1 MKTWWLA
8 LLFAITLSACAQTDA
23 ASVTFHL
30 ERAGLEVPV
39 YTFVVFDTGTGT
51 YTAEGVPVSAST
63 NKYSVK
69 TVSGP
74 QQTVQALSLNAPA
87 ANRLFELLRASHD
100 LHGCESKA
108 KGVAYTGTKVLTWR
122 MADQQSVSCT
132 FNFSEVKPVAELMNV
147 FEAMAFTLDL
157 ARKMEGE
164 QKFDRLG
171 LDGEM
176 TTLVA
181 AVKDGR
187 AMGLSNIRG
196 TLQALVDDP
205 AVLER
210 VRVQAGKLIEQGMVT
225 P

>member
-1 MKTWWLA
+1 MCRYTP
-8 LLFAITLSACAQTDA
+8 LSCTRPA
-23 ASVTFHL
+23 AEPTQ
-30 ERAGLEVPV
+30 
-39 YTFVVFDTGTGT
+39 
-51 YTAEGVPVSAST
+51 AEGVPVKAST
-63 NKYSVK
+63 NKYSLK
-69 TVSGP
+69 PVSGP
-74 QQTVQALSLNAPA
+74 QQTVQDLSLNPPA
-87 ANRLFELLRASHD
+87 ANHLFELLRASD
-100 LHGCESKA
+100 ELHGCASRA
-108 KGVAYTGTKVLTWR
+108 RGIADTGTKVLTWR
-122 MADQQSVSCT
+122 NPGRQSLTCT
-132 FNFSEVKPVAELMNV
+132 FNYSESRPVAELMKI
-147 FEAMAFTLDL
+147 FQAMAFTLDL

-196 TLQALVDDP
+196 TLQALADDP

-210 VRVQAGKLIEQGMVT
+210 VRVQAAKLIEQGMVT

>member
-1 MKTWWLA
+1 M
-8 LLFAITLSACAQTDA
+8 Q
-23 ASVTFHL
+23 
-30 ERAGLEVPV
+30 P
-39 YTFVVFDTGTGT
+39 
-51 YTAEGVPVSAST
+51 
-63 NKYSVK
+63 
-69 TVSGP
+69 
-74 QQTVQALSLNAPA
+74 LSLNPPA
-87 ANRLFELLRASHD
+87 ANHLFELLRASD
-100 LHGCESKA
+100 GLRGCASKA
-108 KGVAYTGTKVLTWR
+108 KGIADTGTKVLTWR
-122 MADQQSVSCT
+122 TDGQQSVTCT
-132 FNFSEVKPVAELMNV
+132 FNFSEAKPVVELTSI
-147 FEAMAFTLDL
+147 FQAMAFTLDL

>member
-1 MKTWWLA
+1 MRAWWLGV
-8 LLFAITLSACAQTDA
+8 LFALTLHASAQTDG
-23 ASVTFHL
+23 ASVTFHY
-30 ERAGLEVPV
+30 ERAGVEVPV
-39 YTFVVFDTGTGT
+39 YTFVVFETGAGT

-69 TVSGP
+69 PASAP
-74 QQTVQALSLNAPA
+74 QQSVQPLSLNAPA
-87 ANRLFELLRASHD
+87 ADHLFELLRASNG
-100 LHGCESKA
+100 LHGCASKA
-108 KGVAYTGTKVLTWR
+108 KGIADTGTKVLTYR
-122 MADQQSVSCT
+122 RAGQQSLTCT
-132 FNFSEVKPVAELMNV
+132 FNFSEAKPIVELMNL
-147 FEAMAFTLDL
+147 FEAMAFTLDT

-210 VRVQAGKLIEQGMVT
+210 VRAQAGKLIAQGEVT